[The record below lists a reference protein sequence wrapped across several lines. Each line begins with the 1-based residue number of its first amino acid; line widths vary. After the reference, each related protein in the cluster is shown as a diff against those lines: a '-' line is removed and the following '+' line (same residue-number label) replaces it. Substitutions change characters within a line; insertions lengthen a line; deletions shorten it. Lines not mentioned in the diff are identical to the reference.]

1 MANEIQ
7 LTTTTA
13 PATTV
18 PLAKPQPAS
27 SREDLLRPFPKITLR
42 SILIALAVIGVMLW
56 SIRGTRA
63 EPATLIE
70 GIPNMVDFVRRLFP
84 IDFDWTAIAKL
95 PIEMTVPVTI
105 NATKYTD
112 TLDGDAELA
121 AVTAALSEQVPL
133 DELLA
138 SGQPMPESNLPPST
152 VATGEQAVAEAKP
165 WVEMKPSTLN
175 RLWVPGIL
183 PYVVETL
190 QMAIVGTLLAVVL
203 AIPFG
208 LLGARNTS
216 PNAAVYQGTRFIMN
230 ANRAIPELIFAL
242 IFVAAVGLGPFTGVL
257 ALAIASMGSLGR
269 LYSEAIEQIDP
280 QQVMAVRA
288 TGANR
293 MQVFGYSV
301 VPQVLPLVASYSLVY
316 FEHNVRAATIL
327 GIVGAGGV
335 GLALQK
341 YIGLFEFRELMGAVI
356 VLIVAVTI
364 IDRISARIRAKLI

>member
-7 LTTTTA
+7 LTTT
-13 PATTV
+13 PAVASTNTR
-18 PLAKPQPAS
+18 PQIAAE
-27 SREDLLRPFPKITLR
+27 REALLRPFPSVTLR
-42 SILIALAVIGVMLW
+42 GILIALAIVGVLIW
-56 SIRGTRA
+56 SVRGTRA
-63 EPATLIE
+63 EPQTLIE
-70 GIPNMVDFVRRLFP
+70 GIPNMADFVRRLFP

-95 PIEMTVPVTI
+95 PFEVTVPVTI

-112 TLDGDAELA
+112 TLDGDAEIA

-138 SGQPMPESNLPPST
+138 SGQPMPESNMPPSST
-152 VATGEQAVAEAKP
+152 ALGEQAVTKAKP
-165 WVEMKPSTLN
+165 WIEFTPSTLN

-183 PYVVETL
+183 PFVVETL

-216 PNAAVYQGTRFIMN
+216 PNSAIYQGTRFVMN

-288 TGANR
+288 TGAKR
-293 MQVFGYSV
+293 LHVFGFAV

>member
-7 LTTTTA
+7 LTTA
-13 PATTV
+13 PAAATPAARPPV
-18 PLAKPQPAS
+18 PPE
-27 SREDLLRPFPKITLR
+27 REALLRPFPRITLR
-42 SILIALAVIGVMLW
+42 GILIAIAVVVVLIW
-56 SIRGTRA
+56 SVRGTRA
-63 EPATLIE
+63 EPQTLIE
-70 GIPNMVDFVRRLFP
+70 GIPNMANFVSRLFP
-84 IDFDWTAIAKL
+84 IEFDWTAIAKL
-95 PIEMTVPVTI
+95 PFELTVPVTI
-105 NATKYTD
+105 NATRYTD
-112 TLDGDAELA
+112 TLDGDAAMA

-138 SGQPMPESNLPPST
+138 SGQPMPESNMPPMTSPGGQANAG
-152 VATGEQAVAEAKP
+152 ATP
-165 WVEMKPSTLN
+165 WVEWKPSTLN

-183 PYVVETL
+183 PFVIETL

-216 PNAAVYQGTRFIMN
+216 PNTAIYQGTRFIMN

-288 TGANR
+288 TGAKR
-293 MQVFGYSV
+293 LPVFGYAV